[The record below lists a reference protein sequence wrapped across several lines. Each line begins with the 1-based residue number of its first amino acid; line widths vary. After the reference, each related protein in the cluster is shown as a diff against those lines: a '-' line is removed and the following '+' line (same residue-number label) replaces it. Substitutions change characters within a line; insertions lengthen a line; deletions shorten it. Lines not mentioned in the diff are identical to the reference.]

1 MTSLPPVPPSG
12 DNGDRDGHS
21 GRSLHWHILGGNNKH
36 RIGMNSGLCSYS
48 ETDANGDK
56 RTWNILFDAG
66 VMSSDPRH
74 LEDPALTDCDTVIP
88 DYANHF
94 RRRDDASHQPGQ
106 PVDAIFLTHNHSDHM
121 NALPMLL
128 LMGYEL
134 PKIYATPYTAKRLE
148 QELSNAGL
156 DPSEWPQIITIAPG
170 KPVQEG
176 PVKVS
181 AFWVSHST
189 PQSVGFFIETPEG
202 NMLNPGDFKLDQ
214 SVVWGP
220 AFDEQQF
227 QRIVN
232 KPVDLL
238 LLDSTG
244 ADRDVVPT
252 TEEDVRAALRDL
264 MEKYPGKRFV
274 IAVMSGFEENVAS
287 VAKVAAEKGRTVW
300 VSGWSHEQSLSAL
313 QQTGLTLS
321 DSIGEKVDVRVL
333 STPRS
338 IRDLEE
344 SRPRDSVVIVTGAQG
359 SPGAALTRAADG
371 HHPGLTL
378 DPQRDIVLFCA
389 PVIPGQEGQHAR
401 LMATLKNK
409 GIKVLTRA
417 DAPLYAQAHARLPEL
432 IEMAKMAKPKTVMPI
447 HGDSKLRES
456 CAEAM
461 EKMGQRVI
469 KADNGDAIRV
479 TRDGCRSVDP
489 ATKGAPKLVGFKTLQ
504 GATWSDRHYL
514 MKTAPQ
520 PKPPEQTQDAANVNR
535 RRPKIFNVNP
545 K

>member
-1 MTSLPPVPPSG
+1 MTMPPSPPE
-12 DNGDRDGHS
+12 DNNNHGS
-21 GRSLHWHILGGNNKH
+21 SLHWHILGGNNKH

-48 ETDANGDK
+48 ETDSMGNK
-56 RTWNILFDAG
+56 RTWNVMFDAG
-66 VMSSDPRH
+66 TLTADPRH
-74 LEDPALTDCDTVIP
+74 LEDPALSDCDTVIA
-88 DYANHF
+88 DYARHF
-94 RRRDDASHQPGQ
+94 RRRDDASHQPEQ

-121 NALPMLL
+121 NALPLLL

-134 PKIYATPYTAKRLE
+134 PKVYATPYTAKRLQ

-202 NMLNPGDFKLDQ
+202 NILNPGDFKLDQ
-214 SVVWGP
+214 TVVWGP
-220 AFDEQQF
+220 AFDKQQF
-227 QRIVN
+227 ERVVN

-244 ADRDVVPT
+244 ADRDIMPT
-252 TEEDVRAALRDL
+252 TEEDVRETLRDL
-264 MEKYPGKRFV
+264 MELHPGKRFV

-287 VAKVAAEKGRTVW
+287 VAKVSAEYGRTVW

-333 STPRS
+333 ATPKS
-338 IRDLEE
+338 IRELDENK
-344 SRPRDSVVIVTGAQG
+344 SGKSVVIVTGAQG
-359 SPGAALTRAADG
+359 SPGAALTRAAEG
-371 HHPGLTL
+371 HHPALTL
-378 DPQRDIVLFCA
+378 DPQKDIVLFCA

-401 LMATLKNK
+401 LMAALRNK
-409 GIKVLTRA
+409 GIKVMTRA
-417 DAPLYAQAHARLPEL
+417 DATLYSQAHARLPEL
-432 IEMAKMAKPKTVMPI
+432 IEMTKMAQPKTVMPV
-447 HGDSKLRES
+447 HGDNKLRTS
-456 CAEAM
+456 CAGAM
-461 EKMGQRVI
+461 EKMGQKVLT
-469 KADNGDAIRV
+469 ADNGDVIRV
-479 TRDGCRSVDP
+479 TRDGCKSVDP
-489 ATKGAPKLVGFKTLQ
+489 ETKGAPKLVGLKTLQ
-504 GATWSDRHYL
+504 GSTWSDRHYL
-514 MKTAPQ
+514 MKTAPR
-520 PKPPEQTQDAANVNR
+520 PPSADQTPEPANNNR
-535 RRPKIFNVNP
+535 RRPRIFNINP

>member
-1 MTSLPPVPPSG
+1 MQIPPSSPAG
-12 DNGDRDGHS
+12 KDDSNQ
-21 GRSLHWHILGGNNKH
+21 GRSLHWHLLGGNNKY

-48 ETDANGDK
+48 ETDSMGQR
-56 RTWNILFDAG
+56 RTWNVLFDAG
-66 VMSSDPRH
+66 TMSSDPRH
-74 LEDPALTDCDTVIP
+74 LEDPALSDCDTVIP
-88 DYANHF
+88 DYARHL
-94 RRRDDASHQPGQ
+94 RRRDDPSHMPDQPL
-106 PVDAIFLTHNHSDHM
+106 DAIFLTHNHSDHM

-134 PKIYATPYTAKRLE
+134 PKIYATPYTAKRLQ
-148 QELSNAGL
+148 QEFASAGL
-156 DPSEWPQIITIAPG
+156 DPAEWPQVITIAPG

-202 NMLNPGDFKLDQ
+202 NILAPGDFKLDQ

-227 QRIVN
+227 QRVVN

-244 ADRDVVPT
+244 ADRDVEPT
-252 TEEDVRAALRDL
+252 TEEDVREALRDL
-264 MEKYPGKRFV
+264 MALYPDKRFV

-287 VAKVAAEKGRTVW
+287 VAKVAAEHQRTVW

-333 STPRS
+333 SSARS
-338 IRDLEE
+338 MREFDE
-344 SRPRDSVVIVTGAQG
+344 SRPKDTVVIVTGAQG

-371 HHPGLTL
+371 HHPALSL
-378 DPQRDIVLFCA
+378 DPERDIVLFCA

-409 GIKVLTRA
+409 GIKVMTRA
-417 DAPLYAQAHARLPEL
+417 DAPLYSQAHARLPEL
-432 IEMAKMAKPKTVMPI
+432 LELAKLADPKTILPV
-447 HGDSKLRES
+447 HGDQKLRTA
-456 CAEAM
+456 CADAM
-461 EKMGQRVI
+461 GKAGH
-469 KADNGDAIRV
+469 KTLSADNGDAIHIS
-479 TRDGCRSVDP
+479 RDGCRSAEP
-489 ATKGAPKLVGFKTLQ
+489 ETKGAPRLVGFKTLQ
-504 GATWSDRHYL
+504 GSTWSERHYL

-520 PKPPEQTQDAANVNR
+520 PKLPNQPQDAANSNR
-535 RRPKIFNVNP
+535 RRPKIFNINP